1 MNETSVADQE
11 ENTTIEI
18 VSDLGIGV
26 VSVDVTVMIVVE
38 IVTIGFEIETGMNVS
53 VIVIAA
59 EIVNVIENVIAAGIM
74 IAIEMTDD
82 ANAMNTDQTEM

>member
-18 VSDLGIGV
+18 VNDLRIGV

-38 IVTIGFEIETGMNVS
+38 IVTIGFEIETEMNVF

-82 ANAMNTDQTEM
+82 ANAMNTDQTET

>member
-26 VSVDVTVMIVVE
+26 VSVDGTVMIVVE
-38 IVTIGFEIETGMNVS
+38 IVTIALDIETGMNVF
-53 VIVIAA
+53 VIVIAV
-59 EIVNVIENVIAAGIM
+59 EIVNVIEIVIAAGIV
-74 IAIEMTDD
+74 IVIEMTDD
-82 ANAMNTDQTEM
+82 ENAMNTDQTET